1 MTLRMLCYQERNNRP
16 AVLIAPDKA
25 PAGFMDLR
33 LFDIRLLT
41 FDESKMKDMKVV
53 LTLLLIGMA
62 SVGFAQNSILK
73 FTDYGVA
80 QPLINP
86 AAMGHESGAN
96 GLLLYRSRFEKSE
109 YWPSTGAFNINSL
122 LKDKSLGGGLTIL
135 FDKYGPYQKLF
146 AYVAG
151 TYKLKVNEGKDLY
164 FGLQAG
170 INYVTN
176 EGNYKL
182 YDQETVFSD
191 NYSQPNF
198 GFGLHFQAKNYFVGA
213 SIPEFRYNT
222 LDENGEKVS
231 ETVSEMMKIYLYGG
245 FAFKI
250 GKTTELI
257 PYMYMS
263 YSGYDDMQMDLG
275 AKLRFKEAFEFGV
288 QYRTKE
294 AYAALVRVKLFDD
307 LWLGYSFEGNTSSV
321 GNKFNSVQEIGLT
334 FHFGKKGKKTS
345 STEEKF
351 DDTINSIR
359 YF

>member
-1 MTLRMLCYQERNNRP
+1 
-16 AVLIAPDKA
+16 
-25 PAGFMDLR
+25 
-33 LFDIRLLT
+33 
-41 FDESKMKDMKVV
+41 MKVV
-53 LTLLLIGMA
+53 LTALLLLTVSI
-62 SVGFAQNSILK
+62 GFAQSSFLK
-73 FTDYGVA
+73 FTDYGMA

-86 AAMGHESGAN
+86 ASMGHEAGAN
-96 GLLLYRSRFEKSE
+96 GLLLYRSRFEKAE
-109 YWPSTGAFNINSL
+109 YWPSTGAFNLNSML
-122 LKDKSLGGGLTIL
+122 REKGLGGGLSVI

-164 FGLQAG
+164 FGLQG
-170 INYVTN
+170 GVNYVAN
-176 EGNYKL
+176 NVGNYNL
-182 YDQETVFSD
+182 ADEETIFSD

-198 GFGLHFQAKNYFVGA
+198 GFGLHFQADNYFVGA

-231 ETVSEMMKIYLYGG
+231 TTASEMMKIYLYGG
-245 FAFKI
+245 FQFKI
-250 GKTTELI
+250 GKATDLT
-257 PYMYMS
+257 PYLYAS
-263 YSGYDDMQMDLG
+263 YCEYEDMQMDIG

-294 AYAALVRVKLFDD
+294 AFAALLRVKLFED
-307 LWLGYSFEGNTSSV
+307 LWLGYSFEGNSSDV

-334 FHFGKKGKKTS
+334 FHFGKKASKS
-345 STEEKF
+345 SSPEEKV

>member
-1 MTLRMLCYQERNNRP
+1 
-16 AVLIAPDKA
+16 
-25 PAGFMDLR
+25 
-33 LFDIRLLT
+33 
-41 FDESKMKDMKVV
+41 MKVV
-53 LTLLLIGMA
+53 LTLLLVLAAGF
-62 SVGFAQNSILK
+62 GFAQNSILK
-73 FTDYGVA
+73 FTDYGMA

-86 AAMGHESGAN
+86 ASMGHEPGAN
-96 GLLLYRSRFEKSE
+96 GLLLYRSRFEKAE
-109 YWPSTGAFNINSL
+109 YWPSTGAFNINSM
-122 LKDKSLGGGLTIL
+122 LKNKNLGGGLSIL

-170 INYVTN
+170 VNYVTN

-182 YDQETVFSD
+182 HDPETVFSD

-245 FAFKI
+245 FTFKI
-250 GKTTELI
+250 GKTTELM
-257 PYMYMS
+257 PYTYLT
-263 YSGYDDMQMDLG
+263 YCEYEDLQMDLG
-275 AKLRFKEAFEFGV
+275 AKLRIKEAFEFGV

-307 LWLGYSFEGNTSSV
+307 LWLGYSFEGNSSSV
-321 GNKFNSVQEIGLT
+321 GNKFNSVQEIGLI
-334 FHFGKKGKKTS
+334 FHFGKKGTKS
-345 STEEKF
+345 SSSPEEKF
-351 DDTINSIR
+351 DDNINSIR

>member
-1 MTLRMLCYQERNNRP
+1 
-16 AVLIAPDKA
+16 
-25 PAGFMDLR
+25 
-33 LFDIRLLT
+33 
-41 FDESKMKDMKVV
+41 MKVV
-53 LTLLLIGMA
+53 LTVLLVLTVCMGY
-62 SVGFAQNSILK
+62 SQNSLLK
-73 FTDYGVA
+73 FTDYGMA

-86 AAMGHESGAN
+86 AAMGHETGAN
-96 GLLLYRSRFEKSE
+96 GLLMYRSRFEKTE
-109 YWPSTGAFNINSL
+109 YWPSTGAFNINSM
-122 LKDKSLGGGLTIL
+122 LKDKSLGGGLSVL

-164 FGLQAG
+164 FGLQVG

-182 YDQETVFSD
+182 HDDETVFSD

-222 LDENGEKVS
+222 LDENGEKIS
-231 ETVSEMMKIYLYGG
+231 QTASEMMKIYLYGG
-245 FAFKI
+245 FKFKI
-250 GKTTELI
+250 GKTTDLI

-263 YSGYDDMQMDLG
+263 YCEYEDMQMDLG
-275 AKLRFKEAFEFGV
+275 AKLRFKEAFEFGL

-294 AYAALVRVKLFDD
+294 SFAAMVRVKLFED
-307 LWLGYSFEGNTSSV
+307 LWLGYSFEGNSSDV

-334 FHFGKKGKKTS
+334 FHFGKKGAKS
-345 STEEKF
+345 SSSEEKA

>member
-1 MTLRMLCYQERNNRP
+1 
-16 AVLIAPDKA
+16 
-25 PAGFMDLR
+25 
-33 LFDIRLLT
+33 
-41 FDESKMKDMKVV
+41 MKLV
-53 LTLLLIGMA
+53 LTLLLLGMA
-62 SVGFAQNSILK
+62 CAGFAQNSILK

-86 AAMGHESGAN
+86 AAMGHRTGAN
-96 GLLLYRSRFEKSE
+96 GLLLYRSRFEKTE

-122 LKDKSLGGGLTIL
+122 LKDKNLGGGLTVL

-164 FGLQAG
+164 FGIQAG

-176 EGNYKL
+176 EGNYL
-182 YDQETVFSD
+182 LHDPENVSSE

-198 GFGLHFQAKNYFVGA
+198 GFGLHFEAKNYYVGI

-222 LDENGEKVS
+222 LDENGDKVS

-245 FAFKI
+245 FSFNV
-250 GKTTELI
+250 GKSAKLI
-257 PYMYMS
+257 PYLTLS
-263 YSGYDDMQMDLG
+263 YSGYEDMQMDLG
-275 AKLRFKEAFEFGV
+275 AKLRLKEAFEFGA

-294 AYAALVRVKLFDD
+294 AYAAIVRVKLFEEV
-307 LWLGYSFEGNTSSV
+307 WLGYSFEGNSAAV

-334 FHFGKKGKKTS
+334 FHFGKKEKQS
-345 STEEKF
+345 SSSEEKY
-351 DDTINSIR
+351 DDTVNSIR